1 MASTHSDAADSQS
14 DGSDSP
20 ILVERPGPSDV
31 TTVGELADRE
41 AAGGAAAGGAESKAD
56 DSSAEPPCSD
66 GAPGDPRK
74 ERAEPPERAGQDEA
88 ESAAALVSPS
98 KAHGRERGAAGS
110 GQGEVAA
117 AVGQVAAGVAAG
129 VAGLASSAGA
139 EAAAVVSSLGERV
152 TGLSTGFVSLF
163 SVFDSAIAY
172 PSDKPT
178 APAAAGGG
186 SSAAQAEAHKAR
198 GGSDGRG
205 TGGAEE
211 EGQVGAEGSARSP
224 HPSRAIDLQAIF
236 GLPTHETLLEA
247 FPCRLLQL
255 YRPVYNTFTPDMRR
269 AFRGM
274 LYITHQHVCLCLDD
288 SGRRIP
294 IKLEAAEVAGV
305 GKQAARRGDSSDQL
319 KIDLSGAHTSLLL
332 QDFASPDALDS
343 ALALLEHI
351 TS

>member
-1 MASTHSDAADSQS
+1 M
-14 DGSDSP
+14 
-20 ILVERPGPSDV
+20 
-31 TTVGELADRE
+31 
-41 AAGGAAAGGAESKAD
+41 
-56 DSSAEPPCSD
+56 

-129 VAGLASSAGA
+129 VAGSREQRGRRGS
-139 EAAAVVSSLGERV
+139 RRR
-152 TGLSTGFVSLF
+152 LSTGFVSLF

-211 EGQVGAEGSARSP
+211 EGQAGAEGSARSP

-274 LYITHQHVCLCLDD
+274 LYITQQHICLCLDD

-332 QDFASPDALDS
+332 QDFASPQALDS

>member
-1 MASTHSDAADSQS
+1 MASTHSDAADTQS

-31 TTVGELADRE
+31 TTPGELADRE
-41 AAGGAAAGGAESKAD
+41 AARGAAAGRSEAKAD
-56 DSSAEPPCSD
+56 DSSAGPPCSD

-74 ERAEPPERAGQDEA
+74 ERAEPPGQEEA
-88 ESAAALVSPS
+88 ESAAALVAPS
-98 KAHGRERGAAGS
+98 KAQGRERGAAGS

-172 PSDKPT
+172 PSDAT
-178 APAAAGGG
+178 AAPAATGGG
-186 SSAAQAEAHKAR
+186 SSAAQAEALKAK
-198 GGSDGRG
+198 GGSDS
-205 TGGAEE
+205 GGAGGGEE
-211 EGQVGAEGSARSP
+211 EAREGAEGSARSP

-255 YRPVYNTFTPDMRR
+255 YRPVHNTFTPDMRR
-269 AFRGM
+269 AFRGT

-288 SGRRIP
+288 SARRIP

-319 KIDLSGAHTSLLL
+319 KIDLSGAHSSLLL